1 VPTPAI
7 DTPPTGEAPGLRGG
21 LKRWLYQGRRHQPQF
36 LPPDHSALAFFG
48 ILVAALVPI
57 LALTLSSSSTN
68 DDVTRP
74 TIPRQ
79 TPVMV
84 PSSPDMSDAS
94 PAPSPDG
101 LSAISVPVQP
111 PLAEGQTASPSRP
124 PSKPP
129 APRPPA
135 GPNLAARRPTI
146 ETSHT
151 DVYVATNAVDGNANT
166 YWESA
171 NRAFPQSLTVDLGS
185 ATSVSRI
192 VLKLPPVRTWPAR
205 TQTLSV
211 LGSTDGSRYSTIVG
225 PDTYTFNPATGNA
238 VTIAFAT
245 SAQRFLR
252 LTITANTEQPGAQ
265 VAEFEVY
272 AS

>member
-1 VPTPAI
+1 
-7 DTPPTGEAPGLRGG
+7 
-21 LKRWLYQGRRHQPQF
+21 
-36 LPPDHSALAFFG
+36 
-48 ILVAALVPI
+48 
-57 LALTLSSSSTN
+57 
-68 DDVTRP
+68 
-74 TIPRQ
+74 
-79 TPVMV
+79 
-84 PSSPDMSDAS
+84 MSDAP

-101 LSAISVPVQP
+101 LSAISAPLQP
-111 PLAEGQTASPSRP
+111 PLAEEQTTS

-211 LGSTDGSRYSTIVG
+211 LGSTDGSRYSTIVS
-225 PDTYTFNPATGNA
+225 PATYTFNPATGNA
-238 VTIAFAT
+238 ATIAFAT
-245 SAQRFLR
+245 TAQRFLR

-265 VAEFEVY
+265 GKGKVGVIMGGMRPGAAGSLSGRRRCAPECV
-272 AS
+272 